1 MEYINTIS
9 HQVFQRDFRY
19 VLLQHECAPHEE
31 EHVHVPYNM
40 SVIYNIFSFLPSF
53 RSNKWKNSTGWFVQ
67 FLNVNILLTTASFNI
82 FVSISA
88 ATVISQQ
95 LELWRP
101 TSSWKST
108 QCRWPTSPWSKSQPS
123 ECQQSC
129 LWQQSDWQHEP
140 SSSHRLST
148 QHAWNHRHSTTRP
161 TTTTWKRGGFAPQQN
176 STKPWRMWQQ
186 NRSRGS
192 MGQHSCEFWQGD
204 PQQEPNTGCNNS
216 LYHYTEGHFTTNSG
230 QMILSSF
237 TVNKGQQLVRLGNK
251 SINLFNRAY
260 LMPQLQVEAGS
271 TIKFTTDELASTQYW
286 VLESNNDQ
294 SIMSRI
300 ATTLSWSNGYLWT
313 YNYVFPTSL
322 VVDDNSDHWKALL
335 QAVEYAGATCIN
347 KLPQECQ
354 RIWTLLTDA
363 SNYQPL
369 RQLQLA
375 GTKAPER
382 LRGNSQVIEWV
393 NNTFTWEEYALG
405 FNEYHNKMSDDE
417 DNMMQQGE
425 WERHQQRVELRSPWC
440 HKASKQQSW
449 WVQQDLPQL
458 RVESWGQQHHQQ

>member
-1 MEYINTIS
+1 MVDRSFAVTTSWSIS
-9 HQVFQRDFRY
+9 ARY
-19 VLLQHECAPHEE
+19 PIKYFNVIFDM
-31 EHVHVPYNM
+31 YYFNM
-40 SVIYNIFSFLPSF
+40 SVHHMKKNMYMSIQHVCNTQHVFLFFAELQVQQVEEFNRMICAIFECQH
-53 RSNKWKNSTGWFVQ
+53 FVDSSQ
-67 FLNVNILLTTASFNI
+67 LHI
-82 FVSISA
+82 FVFISA

-95 LELWRP
+95 LELWRS

-148 QHAWNHRHSTTRP
+148 QHAWHHRHSTTRP

-192 MGQHSCEFWQGD
+192 MGQHSCRVWQGD

-216 LYHYTEGHFTTNSG
+216 LLPLHWGPLHDQQWTDDAVLVHSEQGPTASAA
-230 QMILSSF
+230 
-237 TVNKGQQLVRLGNK
+237 GQQEHQLG
-251 SINLFNRAY
+251 STGHY
-260 LMPQLQVEAGS
+260 LMPQLQVEAVS
-271 TIKFTTDELASTQYW
+271 TIKFTTDELASTQHW

-300 ATTLSWSNGYLWT
+300 ATYSVMGQRILMDIQLCLPNKPRGGWQQR
-313 YNYVFPTSL
+313 SL
-322 VVDDNSDHWKALL
+322 EGLATGRGVRR
-335 QAVEYAGATCIN
+335 ATCIN
-347 KLPQECQ
+347 KLPQQECQ

-375 GTKAPER
+375 GTKTPER

-393 NNTFTWEEYALG
+393 NNTFTWEEYALR

-449 WVQQDLPQL
+449 WVQQDLAI
-458 RVESWGQQHHQQ
+458 